1 MNVNLE
7 HCQVHTSRQIVTIR
21 GGQHGSHAVLK
32 KLGETDAQAL
42 RRALASFQY
51 RRLKAELKKL
61 ADYWDGLAPKPS
73 EPRNTAQQWRDPWG
87 SLRRSSGVSGDA
99 LPKPFNSSQASET
112 RNPGRWA

>member
-1 MNVNLE
+1 MLINLE
-7 HCQVHTSRQIVTIR
+7 HSQVHISPQLVTIR
-21 GGQHGSHAVLK
+21 GGAHGSHAVLK

-61 ADYWDGLAPKPS
+61 ADHWEGLAPKPS

-87 SLRRSSGVSGDA
+87 SLRGSPGV
-99 LPKPFNSSQASET
+99 F
-112 RNPGRWA
+112 R